1 MDSNSGQVMSAQD
14 ILQLLETSG
23 ALDKLLQNGF
33 NITMVQAASPIPTV
47 QPSNPTVQSGI
58 LVNIV
63 Y

>member
-1 MDSNSGQVMSAQD
+1 MSAQD

-47 QPSNPTVQSGI
+47 QSSNPTVQSGI